1 MNTIKSL
8 FAVAISLATASAC
21 YATTYDN
28 TVGGTNGLPDA
39 YGEKVYCISQTLDL
53 STYASSIVSNDLV
66 KMINI
71 PSETVLLGVT
81 YQISTATTND
91 VHFSIGDADADLIAA
106 DIDGTNATYAT
117 ETLYATPKLE
127 TSATHIG
134 LTVTTNDF
142 GHTGV
147 IKVKALLLDVE

>member
-8 FAVAISLATASAC
+8 FVVAISLASAATC

-39 YGEKVYCISQTLDL
+39 YGQKVYCIAQTIDL
-53 STYASSIVSNDLV
+53 STYGSSIVSNDLV
-66 KMINI
+66 KMINV
-71 PSETVLLGVT
+71 PSGSVLLGAT
-81 YQISTATTND
+81 YQITTATTND

-106 DIDGTNATYAT
+106 DVTGTNATYAT

-127 TSATHIG
+127 TSTTYIG
-134 LTVTTNDF
+134 LTATTNDF

-147 IKVKALLLDVE
+147 IKVKALLLNAR